1 MNEDKLKFVLKI
13 TKTKNSIPIRF
24 SINQIRLFK
33 FNKI

>member
-24 SINQIRLFK
+24 SIK